1 MNCRKFAKN
10 AQALTPVVASII
22 LIVVAVAVSVASAAW
37 LGGTTTG
44 LMRSAEQ
51 VSIIN
56 VEFSDVNTIKVM
68 VHNAAGI
75 QSSITNAFINGV
87 PLTPFTSVSVP
98 QNSSIFVT
106 LNSAGNGTILSS
118 GTSYT
123 IKLITAKGAQI
134 VSPATLYSPYP

>member
-68 VHNAAGI
+68 VHNAAGTP
-75 QSSITNAFINGV
+75 SSITNAFINEEE
-87 PLTPFTSVSVP
+87 LSPFTSILAP
-98 QNSSIFVT
+98 QSSSTTIT
-106 LNSAGNGTILSS
+106 LNASGNHTILTS
-118 GTSYT
+118 GASYT
-123 IKLITAKGAQI
+123 IKLITAKGTSV
-134 VSPATLYSPYP
+134 VSAATKYDP

>member
-1 MNCRKFAKN
+1 MNFRKFRKN
-10 AQALTPVVASII
+10 TKALTPVIASII
-22 LIVVAVAVSVASAAW
+22 LIMVAVSVSIVSAAW
-37 LGGTTTG
+37 LAGTATG
-44 LMRSAEQ
+44 LMGSAEQ

-56 VEFSDVNTIKVM
+56 VAFPNDNTIQVM

-98 QNSSIFVT
+98 QNSSIFIT
-106 LNSAGNGTILSS
+106 LNSAGNGTILRS

-134 VSPATLYSPYP
+134 VSPATLYSPCP